1 MTKLYLY
8 DYYFIDIDL
17 EDSNL
22 KRSLLKKNVSILY
35 NKCIHLISSI
45 LLFFSKSMYEQ
56 LIY

>member
-35 NKCIHLISSI
+35 NKCIRLISSI

>member
-35 NKCIHLISSI
+35 NKSIHLISSI
-45 LLFFSKSMYEQ
+45 LSFFSKSMYEQ

>member
-22 KRSLLKKNVSILY
+22 KRSLLKKNISILY
-35 NKCIHLISSI
+35 NKCIHLI